1 MSKAHVQPGDRF
13 IKVGQSDTTWI
24 ATRLIELPNLPMHV
38 HLMNERDD
46 LEMQTL
52 SEVALDDRKLYKKI
66 RIEH

>member
-1 MSKAHVQPGDRF
+1 MAKATIQPGDRF
-13 IKVGQSDTTWI
+13 VKVGMPDTVWI

-52 SEVALDDRKLYKKI
+52 SEVALIDRNLYQKVQA
-66 RIEH
+66 H

>member
-1 MSKAHVQPGDRF
+1 MSKTHIQPGDRF
-13 IKVGQSDTTWI
+13 YKVGHPETVWV

-52 SEVALDDRKLYKKI
+52 SEVALIDRKLYRKVI
-66 RIEH
+66 TH

>member
-1 MSKAHVQPGDRF
+1 MAKAHIQPGDRF
-13 IKVGQSDTTWI
+13 VKVGHPDTVWI

-52 SEVALDDRKLYKKI
+52 SEVALVDRKLYQQV
-66 RIEH
+66 RTH

>member
-1 MSKAHVQPGDRF
+1 MAKEHIQPGDRF
-13 IKVGQSDTTWI
+13 VKVGHPDTVWI

-52 SEVALDDRKLYKKI
+52 SEVALIDRKLYQKVAT
-66 RIEH
+66 H